1 MPVALIVDDNEGNRK
16 LARDLLSEAGFRTLE
31 AATGADAITL
41 ASEHVPNVVLMDLRL
56 PDIDGADAARRLGED
71 ERTAAIPV
79 VALSALS
86 LQGNDDWLRAA
97 GFAGWLEK
105 PIHVATF
112 AEQVRSYCSE
122 ATR

>member
-1 MPVALIVDDNEGNRK
+1 MPLVLIVDDNDGNRK
-16 LARDLLSEAGFRTLE
+16 LARDVLTGAGFGTLE
-31 AATGADAITL
+31 AATGEDAIAL
-41 ASEHVPNVVLMDLRL
+41 AFEHVPDVVLMDIRL
-56 PDIDGADAARRLGED
+56 PDIDGTDAARRLRDD
-71 ERTAAIPV
+71 ERTAAIPI

-86 LQGNDDWLRAA
+86 LEGNDDWLREA

-112 AEQVRSYCSE
+112 AEQVRRYCSE

>member
-1 MPVALIVDDNEGNRK
+1 MPVALIVDDNDGNRK
-16 LARDLLSEAGFRTLE
+16 LARDILGGAGFRTLE
-31 AATGADAITL
+31 AATGADAIAL
-41 ASEHVPNVVLMDLRL
+41 ASEHAPDVVLMDLRL
-56 PDIDGADAARRLGED
+56 PDIDGTEAARRLRDD
-71 ERTAAIPV
+71 ERTAEIPV

-86 LQGNDDWLRAA
+86 LEGNDDWLEAA

-112 AEQVRSYCSE
+112 AEQVRRYCSD

>member
-1 MPVALIVDDNEGNRK
+1 
-16 LARDLLSEAGFRTLE
+16 
-31 AATGADAITL
+31 
-41 ASEHVPNVVLMDLRL
+41 VLMDLRL
-56 PDIDGADAARRLGED
+56 PDIEGAEAARRLREG

-86 LQGNDDWLRAA
+86 LEGNDDWLRAA
-97 GFAGWLEK
+97 GFAGWIEK

-112 AEQVRSYCSE
+112 AQQVRKYCSD

>member
-1 MPVALIVDDNEGNRK
+1 MPVALIVDDNDGNRK
-16 LARDLLSEAGFRTLE
+16 LARDLLSAAGFRTLE
-31 AATGADAITL
+31 AATGADAIAL
-41 ASEHVPNVVLMDLRL
+41 ASEHAPNVVLLDLRL
-56 PDIDGADAARRLGED
+56 PDIDGAEVARRLGDD

-86 LQGNDDWLRAA
+86 LEGNDDWLQAA

-105 PIHVATF
+105 PIRVATF
-112 AEQVRSYCSE
+112 AEQVRKYCSD

>member
-1 MPVALIVDDNEGNRK
+1 VPVALIVDDSEANRK

-31 AATGADAITL
+31 AATGMEAIAL
-41 ASEHVPNVVLMDLRL
+41 AVEHMPHVVLMDLRL
-56 PDIDGADAARRLGED
+56 PDMGGTEATRRLGDD
-71 ERTAAIPV
+71 ERTAGIPV

-86 LQGNDDWLRAA
+86 LEGNDDWLQAA

-112 AEQVRSYCSE
+112 AEQVRKYCFD
-122 ATR
+122 ATS

>member
-1 MPVALIVDDNEGNRK
+1 MPVALIVDDNAGNRK
-16 LARDLLSEAGFRTLE
+16 LVRDLLSGAGFRTLE
-31 AATGADAITL
+31 AATGADAIAL
-41 ASEHVPNVVLMDLRL
+41 ASEHAPNVVLMDLRL
-56 PDIDGADAARRLGED
+56 PDIGGADAARRLGND

-86 LQGNDDWLRAA
+86 LEGNEDWLRAA
-97 GFAGWLEK
+97 GFAGWIEK

-112 AEQVRSYCSE
+112 AEQVREYCSD

>member
-1 MPVALIVDDNEGNRK
+1 MPLALIVDDNDANRK
-16 LARDLLSEAGFRTLE
+16 LAGDLLGGAGFRTLE
-31 AATGADAITL
+31 APTGADAIAL
-41 ASEHVPNVVLMDLRL
+41 AAEHVPDVVLMDLRL
-56 PDIDGADAARRLGED
+56 PDIDGVEAARRLGDD
-71 ERTAAIPV
+71 ERTSAIPV

-86 LQGNDDWLRAA
+86 LEGNDDWLQAA

-112 AEQVRSYCSE
+112 AEEVRGYCSE